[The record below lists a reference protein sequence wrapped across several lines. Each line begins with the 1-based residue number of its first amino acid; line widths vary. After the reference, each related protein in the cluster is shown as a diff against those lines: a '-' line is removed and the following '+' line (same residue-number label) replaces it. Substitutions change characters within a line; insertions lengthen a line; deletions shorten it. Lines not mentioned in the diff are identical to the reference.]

1 MQSLKKYSFSLLIF
15 AAAALALIHPSLFT
29 SLGGFPLKL
38 LIIPITQV
46 IMFGMGTG
54 MSMGDFSLVL
64 KRPRAVIIG
73 LLCQFTIMPFLGYTL
88 AKSFGFSGEI
98 AAGVILI
105 GCSPSGL
112 ASNVMCYIAKAN
124 VALSI
129 TITSLATVLAPFLTP
144 FLMKMLANEY
154 IEIDLLQMMVD
165 VAKLIFIPLALGFLV
180 NKLLQIRKPLYTLLS
195 SIILLGIGVLPSIFT
210 GKGLA
215 LNIDLLIFIVVGIIL
230 LIFLLFSFSPENIDK
245 ILPKISM
252 GGIVLIIAIIV
263 AAGRDAIL
271 EKGGLLLLSTL
282 LHNCLGYFLGYNA
295 ARLLKLPEADRRTVA
310 IEVGLQNGGLAS
322 AIAMKMG
329 KIATVG
335 LAPALFGPIMNITG
349 SMLATF
355 WGKKD
360 SNAK

>member
-1 MQSLKKYSFSLLIF
+1 MPNALKKYAFSLVIF
-15 AAAALALIHPSLFT
+15 AAAILALIYPPMFT
-29 SLGGFPLKL
+29 SLGDFPLKT
-38 LIIPITQV
+38 LIIPITQI
-46 IMFGMGTG
+46 IMFGMGTS
-54 MSMGDFSLVL
+54 MSMSDFAMVM

-73 LLCQFTIMPFLGYTL
+73 LVCQFTIMPFLGYTL

-129 TITSLATVLAPFLTP
+129 TITSLATILAPFLTP

-154 IEIDLLQMMVD
+154 IEIDLLQMMWD
-165 VAKLIFIPLALGFLV
+165 VAKLIFIPLFLGFVV
-180 NKLLQIRKPLYTLLS
+180 NKLLQTNKPIFTVIMALVLVAVAL
-195 SIILLGIGVLPSIFT
+195 LPSLLA
-210 GKGLA
+210 GKGLS
-215 LNIDLLIFIVVGIIL
+215 IHMDLLIFLAVGVIL
-230 LIFLLFSFSPENIDK
+230 LAFQVLSISQENIEK

-263 AAGRDAIL
+263 AAGRDAII

-282 LHNCLGYFLGYNA
+282 LHNGLGYFLGYNA

-335 LAPALFGPIMNITG
+335 LAPALFGPLMNITG

-355 WGKKD
+355 WGKKEV
-360 SNAK
+360 K